1 MADGPCLTLADGN
14 EICIPFY
21 VLVEPIRWR
30 GPDPDPPL
38 LGGIRPELARD
49 VQTMTAISV
58 LMDRLSGDMRKQ
70 AEAGMARAVE
80 ALRQQLPKGMTFER
94 QRTQR

>member
-1 MADGPCLTLADGN
+1 MPDGPCLTLADGT
-14 EICIPFY
+14 ELCIPFY

-38 LGGIRPELARD
+38 IGGIRPELARD
-49 VQTMTAISV
+49 VQTLTAISV
-58 LMDRLSGDMRKQ
+58 LTERLGGDMRKQ
-70 AEAGMARAVE
+70 AEAGMARAAE
-80 ALRQQLPKGMTFER
+80 ILRQQLPKGMTFGK